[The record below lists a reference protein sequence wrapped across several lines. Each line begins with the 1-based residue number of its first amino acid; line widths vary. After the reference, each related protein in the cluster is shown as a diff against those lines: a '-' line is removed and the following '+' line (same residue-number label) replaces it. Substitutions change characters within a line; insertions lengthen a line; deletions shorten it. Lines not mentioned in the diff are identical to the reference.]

1 MCSRAIEIEE
11 KILLPWVTSAPHLDC
26 VLVYL
31 SLASILSMLAQRVSI
46 VAVAE
51 FYGARFNLFNY
62 SKMDKVHSFLK
73 QSLKNLW
80 LTKKSGTFTK
90 KLRLS

>member
-1 MCSRAIEIEE
+1 MCSRAIKIEE
-11 KILLPWVTSAPHLDC
+11 KLLLPWVTSAPHLDC

-51 FYGARFNLFNY
+51 FYGARF
-62 SKMDKVHSFLK
+62 KMTKVHSFLK
-73 QSLKNLW
+73 QCLQDLW
-80 LTKKSGTFTK
+80 LTQKSGTFTQ